1 MDFTERTLSR
11 QEVFH
16 GQILRVHTDTV
27 LLPNGRQGRREVA
40 EHPGSV
46 AIVALDEDMGLLL
59 VEQYRYA
66 IGRMLL
72 EIPAGK
78 LAPGETPEEAAGREL
93 QEETGAQPGSLLS
106 LGKIYAAP
114 GCYSEALYLF
124 LARGLRFGQTQPDE
138 DEFLLQRRVPFQQAV
153 EMVLSGEIEDGKT
166 VSAVLKARY
175 LLGL

>member
-1 MDFTERTLSR
+1 MAYKIIRWE
-11 QEVFH
+11 
-16 GQILRVHTDTV
+16 TDMYQVGEEITAV
-27 LLPNGRQGRREVA
+27 LDAAADLDALGTTWA
-40 EHPGSV
+40 PGSV